1 MRYLAL
7 AILLAL
13 MAFFA
18 AAEFAVIR
26 LRPSRVQQL
35 QEDGIPGARSV
46 GRLQQRLR
54 GVLVATQLGAVLAL
68 LAVGWTGR
76 GLAGQLAAS
85 LAWGPGQAWLDG
97 LVFLVLVL
105 LATVVGGLIPKAW
118 VLHRPEA
125 SALKLAPCWNPSPA
139 PSRRCCC

>member
-1 MRYLAL
+1 MRYLVL

-35 QEDGIPGARSV
+35 QDDGVPGARSLA
-46 GRLQQRLR
+46 RLQQRLR

-76 GLAGQLAAS
+76 GLAGQLATT
-85 LAWGPGQAWLDG
+85 LVKPLGQAWLDG

-105 LATVVGGLIPKAW
+105 LQLE
-118 VLHRPEA
+118 H
-125 SALKLAPCWNPSPA
+125 
-139 PSRRCCC
+139 

>member
-35 QEDGIPGARSV
+35 QDDGVPGAGSV
-46 GRLQQRLR
+46 ARLQQRL
-54 GVLVATQLGAVLAL
+54 L
-68 LAVGWTGR
+68 
-76 GLAGQLAAS
+76 S
-85 LAWGPGQAWLDG
+85 
-97 LVFLVLVL
+97 
-105 LATVVGGLIPKAW
+105 
-118 VLHRPEA
+118 
-125 SALKLAPCWNPSPA
+125 
-139 PSRRCCC
+139 

>member
-35 QEDGIPGARSV
+35 QDDGVPGAGSV
-46 GRLQQRLR
+46 ARLQQRLR

-76 GLAGQLAAS
+76 SLAGQLAS
-85 LAWGPGQAWLDG
+85 TLAGRLGQAWLDSV
-97 LVFLVLVL
+97 VFLVLVL
-105 LATVVGGLIPKAW
+105 LATVMGGLLPKAW

-125 SALKLAPCWNPSPA
+125 SALKLAP
-139 PSRRCCC
+139 